1 MSRNQYVRRA
11 LFSSAAIGL
20 ALSVAAPAFAAE
32 ESVTVG
38 EVIVTAQRRSENIQN
53 VPVAVTAATGE
64 QLANSGVTNIE
75 NIQTLSPS
83 VTFRATNFAASTGN
97 IQIRGIG
104 TTGNSRSFEGAVG
117 VFIDGVY
124 RSRSGQ
130 ALSNFLDIDS
140 LQILKGPQGTLFGKN
155 TSAGA
160 MLLTSV
166 KPSLAGVQGTYEATY
181 GNYDYYLL
189 KGAVNIPLGDKAAIR
204 VSAVHTDHEGYMH
217 SPQGQRYNESENA
230 GYKAQLLLEP
240 TNDLTIRLIADYA
253 RSAGNCCYG
262 TLNYVT
268 SPVTGL
274 INALTVANGL
284 TPPSNNI
291 KDLSAVVNPKTPGV
305 SRDYG
310 GTLLVDY
317 KLGSGN
323 LHSVTA
329 LRRYET
335 KQVQDAD
342 FSGATIMD
350 LDEAFRSKFFSQE
363 LTYAGKIEGPVVAN
377 YLFGAFY
384 SNEDLNMGRDLRWG
398 AQAQTYWDTLVPALT
413 GIWNASPGLLTSE
426 RMAGTAKSEAVFTH
440 WDISLIDKV
449 NVIVG
454 ARYSQEDKT
463 GSFSNPYFRS
473 PLDPLAILGV
483 MPGVPYSAKT
493 KNSALSGNFTVQ
505 YRPTVGAMVYASYNR
520 GFKAGGV
527 NLDVNAAGIPGG
539 IAGAAV
545 SSKPTFAPEKTD
557 AYEIGAKL
565 DWLDG
570 RARTNSA
577 IFYDEL
583 TDLQVAQFI
592 GLQFGVLNAP
602 SARVY
607 GLEVD
612 QIFKVSR
619 EITLNGSVTWLPKA
633 DYGSSPKLDYVAGG
647 QTFTLSDRRF
657 STAPKVAAS
666 LGADVEHPIANELAI
681 TGRLQVQYQDTTF
694 TSTSSPFTQ
703 KAYTLVNANLGVKS
717 LKDGWRVE
725 AWVQNLTDER
735 YITTTFPTPLRTGDF
750 NAYVGNPRTYGV
762 SLRGSF

>member
-1 MSRNQYVRRA
+1 MSYFRSFRRE
-11 LFSSAAIGL
+11 LLSTAAIAIAMG
-20 ALSVAAPAFAAE
+20 VAAPVLAAE
-32 ESVTVG
+32 AVTVG

-64 QLANSGVTNIE
+64 QLASSGVTNVE

-83 VTFRATNFAASTGN
+83 VTFRQTNFAASTGN

-130 ALSNFLDIDS
+130 ALANFLDIDS

-160 MLLTSV
+160 MLLSSV
-166 KPSLAGVQGTYEATY
+166 KPSTSGLSGTYEATF
-181 GNYDYYLL
+181 GNYDYYLV
-189 KGAVNIPLGDKAAIR
+189 KGAVNIPLSDKAALR
-204 VSAVHTDHEGYMH
+204 VSAVHTDHTGYMK
-217 SPQGQRYNESENA
+217 SPQGAAYNETESA
-230 GYKAQLLLEP
+230 GYKAQLLWEP
-240 TNDLTIRLIADYA
+240 TPDLTVRVIGDYA

-274 INALTVANGL
+274 INALTAANGL
-284 TPPSNNI
+284 TVPSNKI
-291 KDLSAVVNPKTPGV
+291 DDMQAVVNPKTPGV
-305 SRDYG
+305 ARDYG
-310 GTLLVDY
+310 VTALVDFNVGPG
-317 KLGSGN
+317 K

-329 LRRYET
+329 LRRFEN

-342 FSGATIMD
+342 FSGATVMD

-363 LTYAGKIEGPVVAN
+363 FTYSGKTDGAVKAD
-377 YLFGAFY
+377 YLFGVFY
-384 SNEDLNMGRDLRWG
+384 SDEDLNMSRDLRWG
-398 AQAQTYWDTLVPALT
+398 AQAQTYWNSLVPALA
-413 GIWNASPGLLTSE
+413 GVWDASPGTLTRE
-426 RMAGTAKSEAVFTH
+426 RMQGTAKSKAIFTH
-440 WDISLIDKV
+440 WDFALTDQLNLITG
-449 NVIVG
+449 I
-454 ARYSQEDKT
+454 RYSEENKT
-463 GSFSNPYFRS
+463 GSMANPYFRS
-473 PLDPLAILGV
+473 ALDPLAILGV
-483 MPGVPYSAKT
+483 MPGTPYSDKI
-493 KNSALSGNFTVQ
+493 KNSAVSGTLTLQ
-505 YRPTVGAMVYASYNR
+505 YRPTHGTMVYASYNR

-527 NLDVNAAGIPGG
+527 NMDVNAAGIPGG
-539 IAGAAV
+539 IAGAKV
-545 SSKPTFAPEKTD
+545 VTKPTFLPEKTD
-557 AYEIGAKL
+557 AYEVGAKV

-570 RARTNSA
+570 RARTNGA

-602 SARVY
+602 SAKVY

-612 QIFKVSR
+612 QIFRVNQAL
-619 EITLNGSVTWLPKA
+619 TLNGSVTLLPEAK
-633 DYGSSPKLDYVAGG
+633 YGRSSVLDYVAGG
-647 QTFTLSDRRF
+647 AVYTLANRRF

-666 LGADVEHPIANELAI
+666 IGANLEYPIANDMAI
-681 TGRLQVQYQDTTF
+681 TGRLQVQYQDETY

-703 KAYTLVNANLGVKS
+703 KAYALVNANLGLKS
-717 LKDGWRVE
+717 FKDGWHLD

-735 YITTTFPTPLRTGDF
+735 YITSTFPTPLRTGDF
-750 NAYVGNPRTYGV
+750 NAYIGNPRTYGV